1 MEEEA
6 RPKKVSHSG
15 LLGSNQRVRMLDL
28 VVMENLR
35 DQELEILEEV
45 KVMVV
50 VETAR
55 VEAAAVEAVVVV
67 VPIHSV
73 ISLKPI
79 EA

>member
-1 MEEEA
+1 MEEEV
-6 RPKKVSHSG
+6 RLKKVSHSG
-15 LLGSNQRVRMLDL
+15 MLGSSQRVRMLDL

-45 KVMVV
+45 MVMVV
-50 VETAR
+50 VQ
-55 VEAAAVEAVVVV
+55 VEVVAAVV